1 MDDFCIG
8 NDIKAIADV
17 NERWGVRGRGWVSIE
32 TGNTNRVR
40 FAPARWLD
48 RAPWTVKPKC

>member
-8 NDIKAIADV
+8 NDIKPIADV